1 MEREM
6 ISDALDLLDDDL
18 IAHTDRIRKNRKKQ
32 QISKTLAEFC
42 TAAACLCLILA
53 AAAVLPTLLR
63 RNVPKLPDGIGM
75 EDADKLPDNTTVP
88 TSPETALS
96 GTDAPTDIPRDNPD
110 TTETFISMESLLVS
124 DSGSDY
130 ISTQAL
136 RITFVPVGDYTGIY
150 TNVSTGADL
159 SACLGA
165 AIPEAE
171 EWYYVSGHRDMQYL
185 IQNTDGAYTLWKFQ
199 CFTGDSYPY
208 SDVLKLVYR
217 LESPDAIVSI
227 QVSPPIMVNTDAGK
241 KLQEQI
247 GNSTITDRTEIEA
260 VYQVLSSLTC
270 YGSDRWDIINYG
282 SADAATDG
290 TGPLD
295 AVRLGRYLSLVTEY
309 GNEIDGLKYTAVSDM
324 FYEFSGIAYNTLSE
338 EQAQKMCEIFGIETE

>member
-1 MEREM
+1 MKREM

-18 IAHTDRIRKNRKKQ
+18 IAHTDRIRKKGKR

-42 TAAACLCLILA
+42 TAAACLCLILTA
-53 AAAVLPTLLR
+53 ATVLPALLR
-63 RNVPKLPDGIGM
+63 RNVPTLPDNIGM
-75 EDADKLPDNTTVP
+75 GYADRLSDNTTVP
-88 TSPETALS
+88 SGPETDLS
-96 GTDAPTDIPRDNPD
+96 GTNTPTDIPQDNP
-110 TTETFISMESLLVS
+110 ETIEPFISMESLLVS

-136 RITFVPVGDYTGIY
+136 RFTFVPVGHYTGIY
-150 TNVSTGADL
+150 TNVPTDADL
-159 SACLGA
+159 SVCLGA
-165 AIPEAE
+165 FIPEAE

-217 LESPDAIVSI
+217 LESPDAIASI
-227 QVSPPIMVNTDAGK
+227 QVSPPTIINTDAGK

-247 GNSTITDRTEIEA
+247 GNSTITDRAEIEA